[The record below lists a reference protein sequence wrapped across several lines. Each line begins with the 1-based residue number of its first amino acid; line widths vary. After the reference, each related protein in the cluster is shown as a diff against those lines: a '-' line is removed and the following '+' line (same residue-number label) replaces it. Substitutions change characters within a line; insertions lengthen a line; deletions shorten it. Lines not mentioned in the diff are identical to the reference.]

1 MDSLTDYT
9 YNKTFQELKTR
20 EDYLKHSDEKIYIDL
35 GRSKGYMNEL
45 EKITRNDNILSAT
58 INLKTEAIK
67 QMRLRVTGY
76 SQGEYLYVLSQLI

>member
-1 MDSLTDYT
+1 
-9 YNKTFQELKTR
+9 
-20 EDYLKHSDEKIYIDL
+20 
-35 GRSKGYMNEL
+35 MNEL
-45 EKITRNDNILSAT
+45 EKITRNDNILSTT